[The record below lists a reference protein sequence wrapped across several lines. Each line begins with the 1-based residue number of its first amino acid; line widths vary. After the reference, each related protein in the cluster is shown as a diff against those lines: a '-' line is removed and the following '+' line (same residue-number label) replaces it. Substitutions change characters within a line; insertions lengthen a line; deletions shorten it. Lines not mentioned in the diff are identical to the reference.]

1 MLANPVK
8 IKYGKIFNQYI
19 IDLSSNNLLLT
30 KEVLASFLN
39 NFNNDV
45 VKKELVPSS
54 GKGKDKDKE
63 KDKDKDKA
71 KKKREKERERE
82 KKKKKKKKKD

>member
-1 MLANPVK
+1 MRRETMLANPVK

-54 GKGKDKDKE
+54 GATRDKE
-63 KDKDKDKA
+63 NNKYISLIIRILFEDSK
-71 KKKREKERERE
+71 
-82 KKKKKKKKKD
+82 

>member
-1 MLANPVK
+1 MRRETMLANPVK

-54 GKGKDKDKE
+54 CATRGKGKDKENNKYISLIIRILFEDSK
-63 KDKDKDKA
+63 
-71 KKKREKERERE
+71 
-82 KKKKKKKKKD
+82 

>member
-39 NFNNDV
+39 NCNNDV

-54 GKGKDKDKE
+54 GKGKDKDKGGQ
-63 KDKDKDKA
+63 
-71 KKKREKERERE
+71 EKE
-82 KKKKKKKKKD
+82 